1 MTNKAIVLSVF
12 AALFMLTGCPDKK
25 VNVGSDGDSSQSQ
38 PSKPVDSDNTS
49 SSGNGGTIEVDSVN
63 SVYFDFDKYNIR
75 QDMQSVVDAAA
86 SNISSRA
93 NYQVVIEGN
102 TDEFGTDEYNYALGT
117 KRAIAVREALV
128 VKGINKDGIR
138 VVSFGESKP
147 VCTDK
152 TKECYQ
158 KNRRSDIRLAE

>member
-1 MTNKAIVLSVF
+1 
-12 AALFMLTGCPDKK
+12 
-25 VNVGSDGDSSQSQ
+25 
-38 PSKPVDSDNTS
+38 
-49 SSGNGGTIEVDSVN
+49 
-63 SVYFDFDKYNIR
+63 
-75 QDMQSVVDAAA
+75 MQSVVDAAA
-86 SNISSRA
+86 SNIGSRA

-158 KNRRSDIRLAE
+158 KNRCSDIRLAE